1 MRNNELA
8 ILNGTKVLF
17 VVDRVKKKNEREICM
32 DIIYI
37 DSLKEYPIAIRFNTH
52 APETFYRLEQLLKG
66 TRFFGFGEGIE
77 LRFY

>member
-1 MRNNELA
+1 LRNNELA

-37 DSLKEYPIAIRFNTH
+37 DSLKEYPIGIQFNTQ
-52 APETFYRLEQLLKG
+52 ETFYRLEQLLKG